1 MVCHHVRYYSNS
13 TKCGSTTIFD
23 DTKEEG
29 NYMNEETSKS
39 LKKKQVH
46 EILLAR
52 IQQLCKENGM
62 SYYSLSYKASLP
74 LNTIINIVEG
84 NTKNPGIYTIMKMC
98 DGFGITMKEFF
109 DTEEFDAAIAESR
122 DEK

>member
-1 MVCHHVRYYSNS
+1 M
-13 TKCGSTTIFD
+13 G
-23 DTKEEG
+23 
-29 NYMNEETSKS
+29 EETNQE
-39 LKKKQVH
+39 LKKKQVK

-52 IQQLCKENGM
+52 IKQLCKEKGM
-62 SYYSLSYKASLP
+62 SYYNLSYKSAIPITTL
-74 LNTIINIVEG
+74 LHIMEG
-84 NTKNPGIYTIMKMC
+84 STENPGIFTIMKMC